1 MARIQY
7 QPAARSRG
15 FAPPK
20 LSTAAIDRMRD
31 ESNRLIQGMERRR
44 RAEREQDRQDLQAM
58 QSNAEYTRDMEEV
71 NFKTRLYNEEQKN
84 KQELAKIASQAKK
97 DQAPYEILQ
106 GLAAFA
112 PAIGKELAS
121 RAKRDTERRIAIA
134 RTAEL
139 GDIEGVAS
147 YFLAR
152 RTQTNGSIQLNAE
165 IAEDAALKGQDPVE
179 TLKNHVANPAI
190 VGASRR
196 VYDNRTASS
205 LYNTLLDKYT
215 STTDAVF
222 TAPNGEKFSGMQAR
236 RDTELM
242 SQLHDLAKQ
251 DMFIAMG
258 NPKATHLM
266 DAIEAIDKG
275 NEVRIN
281 NVRNTQFDDR
291 KSEAREQINTLYY
304 STDIE
309 DHAKAYDQNW
319 RTFGRPDAIKTLVE
333 KITNAETDE
342 QAKKLMSLPISKDGK
357 KTFAEERPDLIGPA
371 LAERD
376 KLQRQR
382 EKAEDEQ
389 NKLDLLELVDNNMPA
404 IYADFQRAPHD
415 AMALWTEN
423 SAKQFNQPV
432 PSIVKNI
439 YSQALKNNKQDEAND
454 IELLAARG
462 MLDSGYVNNIT
473 DSDNLKLAK
482 GLYEQQQIRK
492 YGQEY
497 VVVEDAIDDVADT
510 ASQFSSQFA
519 GDTNAMK
526 EMIKINLKAWAEN
539 DLKITGSA
547 TATIAKLNEHL
558 KTAHTNDINNPL
570 AYTDTTDG
578 RNFRYIGKVDPEQ
591 SQKASYLARVSK
603 NRSVGEIA
611 SQPYLLMNADQV
623 REASFRSSRGLPMEI
638 TPEIMQTRDM
648 FGGDLTYS
656 ELINEQIDAHNKVT
670 GENVPLITQ
679 TPAVKLMDN
688 LPLASAKLFQA
699 GMKNGSKAQMDRALS
714 PFTNQVKP
722 MPVRT
727 SMVQNTG
734 MRGLANLV
742 SGGEGSPTSM
752 FPGEDY
758 PEMTNMTIKEVVELQ
773 KEKLGDG
780 RASAAVGAYQFLY
793 PETAAQRAG
802 LSLDEKF
809 TPENQLKMFAG
820 TLLNKPGR
828 ENVSAFLQGTGNDIE
843 TAIDELSQ
851 EFASIEYRD
860 GRSYYDDGVNKASI
874 SRDQVRAALLS
885 AREELIT
892 Q

>member
-58 QSNAEYTRDMEEV
+58 QSNAEYTRDMEEA

-84 KQELAKIASQAKK
+84 KQELANIASQGKK

-179 TLKNHVANPAI
+179 TLKNHIANPAI

-242 SQLHDLAKQ
+242 KQLHELAKQ

-333 KITNAETDE
+333 KIKEAETDE

-371 LAERD
+371 LAERA
-376 KLQRQR
+376 KMQR
-382 EKAEDEQ
+382 ERDKAEDEQ
-389 NKLDLLELVDNNMPA
+389 NKLDLLELVDNNWSD
-404 IYADFQRAPHD
+404 IYADFQRNPHD
-415 AMALWTEN
+415 AMALWYKK
-423 SAKQFNQPV
+423 SAEVYGGQQPPAV
-432 PSIVKNI
+432 IKNL
-439 YSQALKNNKQDEAND
+439 YTQALRNNKQDEATG
-454 IELLAARG
+454 IELLASRN
-462 MLDSGYVNNIT
+462 MLDKGYVNSIT

-482 GLYEQQQIRK
+482 RLYEEQQIRK
-492 YGQEY
+492 YGEQWP
-497 VVVEDAIDDVADT
+497 VVEDAIDEVSAEL
-510 ASQFSSQFA
+510 AKFSSQFA
-519 GDTNAMK
+519 GDTDTQTEIN
-526 EMIKINLKAWAEN
+526 KIDVAKWFEN
-539 DLKITGSA
+539 DLKATGNALAS
-547 TATIAKLNEHL
+547 IKNAKDLL
-558 KTAHTNDINNPL
+558 KTAHTNDPNNPF
-570 AYTDTTDG
+570 AYKDSPTG
-578 RNFRYIGKVDPEQ
+578 REYRYIGKVDPEQ
-591 SQKASYLARVSK
+591 SQKASYVARVSK
-603 NRSVGEIA
+603 NKSLGEVVD
-611 SQPYLLMNADQV
+611 QPYLLMDADQV
-623 REASFRSSRGLPMEI
+623 KEASFRSSRGLPMEV
-638 TPEIMQTRDM
+638 TDEAMQVADM
-648 FGGDLTYS
+648 FGVKYS
-656 ELINEQIDAHNKVT
+656 EVMNAQIVAHNRVT

-679 TPAVKLMDN
+679 TPAVQLMDN
-688 LPLASAKLFQA
+688 LPLASAKLFQS
-699 GMKNGSKAQMDRALS
+699 GMRNGSKAQMDRALTPIIARLPRRQS
-714 PFTNQVKP
+714 MGGDKP
-722 MPVRT
+722 TPKEVYDYIRT
-727 SMVQNTG
+727 KGVSDIHAKG
-734 MRGLANLV
+734 ILANIQGESGFDPAV
-742 SGGEGSPTSM
+742 RGDNGTSGGFFQHHADRFDKLKRAVPDWETNWKGQIDFALQDDVGPAYLATPFDDPVVAADVFM
-752 FPGEDY
+752 TDYERPAEEVREDRRQLNRTFI
-758 PEMTNMTIKEVVELQ
+758 PN
-773 KEKLGDG
+773 LG
-780 RASAAVGAYQFLY
+780 F
-793 PETAAQRAG
+793 
-802 LSLDEKF
+802 
-809 TPENQLKMFAG
+809 
-820 TLLNKPGR
+820 
-828 ENVSAFLQGTGNDIE
+828 
-843 TAIDELSQ
+843 
-851 EFASIEYRD
+851 
-860 GRSYYDDGVNKASI
+860 
-874 SRDQVRAALLS
+874 
-885 AREELIT
+885 
-892 Q
+892 

>member
-1 MARIQY
+1 
-7 QPAARSRG
+7 
-15 FAPPK
+15 
-20 LSTAAIDRMRD
+20 MRD
-31 ESNRLIQGMERRR
+31 ESNRLIQNMERRR
-44 RAEREQDRQDLQAM
+44 RAEREQDRQDLDAM
-58 QSNAEYTRDMEEV
+58 KSNAEYTRDMEEA
-71 NFKTRLYNEEQKN
+71 NFKTRIYNEQQKN
-84 KQELAKIASQAKK
+84 KQELANIASNAKD
-97 DQAPYEILQ
+97 DQASFEVLSSIAQFSGTLAK
-106 GLAAFA
+106 GLTQEAN
-112 PAIGKELAS
+112 
-121 RAKRDTERRIAIA
+121 RQTKRNIAQAQIADLGIDSLVAQHDARIA
-134 RTAEL
+134 
-139 GDIEGVAS
+139 
-147 YFLAR
+147 
-152 RTQTNGSIQLNAE
+152 QTNGSIQLNAE
-165 IAEDAALKGQDPVE
+165 IRENAARNGEDPLE
-179 TLKNHVANPAI
+179 TTTNHVANPAI
-190 VGASRR
+190 VGAARQVYENRR
-196 VYDNRTASS
+196 ALA
-205 LYNTLLDKYT
+205 LYNTLMDRASLTEEGLAASNDM
-215 STTDAVF
+215 DL
-222 TAPNGEKFSGMQAR
+222 Q
-236 RDTELM
+236 RDLQNRIKEDVLIT
-242 SQLHDLAKQ
+242 
-251 DMFIAMG
+251 MG
-258 NPKATHLM
+258 NPKAAYLAEAFS
-266 DAIEAIDKG
+266 AIEKG
-275 NEVRIN
+275 NTQRLQ
-281 NVRNTQFDDR
+281 NVRASQL
-291 KSEAREQINTLYY
+291 KIVKAEAREQIKVLY
-304 STDIE
+304 SSGNLE
-309 DHAKAYDQNW
+309 DAAKAWNQNESV
-319 RTFGRPDAIKTLVE
+319 FGYADALDKLDEAIK
-333 KITNAETDE
+333 NAPTEE
-342 QAKKLMSLPISKDGK
+342 IAKMLLSLPISRDGK
-357 KTFAEERPDLIGPA
+357 GRTYAEDRKDRAVPA
-371 LAERD
+371 YAAFS
-376 KLQRQR
+376 KKQREL

-389 NKLDLLELVDNNMPA
+389 NKLELLELVDNNMPA

-688 LPLASAKLFQA
+688 LPLASSKLFQS
-699 GMKNGSKAQMDRALS
+699 GMKNGSKAQMDRALTPLTGNLGYTRQQKKTINGFMDMAVS
-714 PFTNQVKP
+714 AGAKFPELVAAQVILESAMGTKESGANNWVGAKADEKEEGTLRETTEVIDGKE
-722 MPVRT
+722 VRT
-727 SMVQNTG
+727 VAKFKNYESPQAGINE
-734 MRGLANLV
+734 LV
-742 SGGEGSPTSM
+742 TRWHK
-752 FPGEDY
+752 DY
-758 PEMTNMTIKEVVELQ
+758 QDYK
-773 KEKLGDG
+773 
-780 RASAAVGAYQFLY
+780 
-793 PETAAQRAG
+793 
-802 LSLDEKF
+802 
-809 TPENQLKMFAG
+809 
-820 TLLNKPGR
+820 
-828 ENVSAFLQGTGNDIE
+828 
-843 TAIDELSQ
+843 
-851 EFASIEYRD
+851 
-860 GRSYYDDGVNKASI
+860 GVNNAS
-874 SRDQVRAALLS
+874 SLEEAAMMLQQQNYATDPLY
-885 AREELIT
+885 AKKLI
-892 Q
+892 QIANRLR

>member
-44 RAEREQDRQDLQAM
+44 RAESEQDRQDLQAM
-58 QSNAEYTRDMEEV
+58 QSNAEYTRDMEEA

-84 KQELAKIASQAKK
+84 KQELANIASQAKK
-97 DQAPYEILQ
+97 GQAPYEILQ
-106 GLAAFA
+106 GLATFA
-112 PAIGKELAS
+112 PAIGKELTA
-121 RAKRDTERRIAIA
+121 RAKRETERSIAIA

-139 GDIEGVAS
+139 GDIEGVANH
-147 YFLAR
+147 FLAR
-152 RTQTNGSIQLNAE
+152 RVQTNGSIQLNAD

-205 LYNTLLDKYT
+205 LYNTLLEKYT

-242 SQLHDLAKQ
+242 KQLHDLAKQ

-281 NVRNTQFDDR
+281 NVRNTQLDDR

-415 AMALWTEN
+415 AMALWFKK
-423 SAKQFNQPV
+423 SAEVYGGQQPPAV
-432 PSIVKNI
+432 IKSL
-439 YSQALKNNKQDEAND
+439 YTQALRNNKQDELTNL
-454 IELLAARG
+454 ELMAARG
-462 MLDSGYVNNIT
+462 MLTPGFVNNIT
-473 DSDNLKLAK
+473 DSNNLKLGK
-482 GLYEQQQIRK
+482 RLLQEQQIRK
-492 YGQEY
+492 YGESY
-497 VVVEDAIDDVADT
+497 PVVEDAIDEVSAEL
-510 ASQFSSQFA
+510 AKFSSQFA
-519 GDTNAMK
+519 GDTDTQTEIN
-526 EMIKINLKAWAEN
+526 KIDVAKWFEK
-539 DLKITGSA
+539 DL
-547 TATIAKLNEHL
+547 TATGNALVSIKNAKDLLAN
-558 KTAHTNDINNPL
+558 AHTNDPNNFF
-570 AYTDTTDG
+570 AYTDTPTG
-578 RNFRYIGKVDPEQ
+578 RVYRYLGKVDPEQ
-591 SQKASYLARVSK
+591 SQKASYVARVSK
-603 NRSVGEIA
+603 NRSVGEVVD
-611 SQPYLLMNADQV
+611 QPYLLMNADQV
-623 REASFRSSRGLPMEI
+623 KEASFRSSRGLPMEV
-638 TPEIMQTRDM
+638 TDEIMQVSDM
-648 FGGDLTYS
+648 FGIKYS
-656 ELINEQIDAHNKVT
+656 EGINAQIVAHNRVT

-679 TPAVKLMDN
+679 TPAVQTMDN
-688 LPLASAKLFQA
+688 LPLASARLFQS

-714 PFTNQVKP
+714 PLTTQLP
-722 MPVRT
+722 LRA
-727 SMVQNTG
+727 SMGGNVPTPKAVYDY
-734 MRGLANLV
+734 MRSKGVSDIHAKGILANIQGESGFDPAV
-742 SGGEGSPTSM
+742 PGDNGTSGGLFQHHADRFDKLKQAVPDWKTNWKGQIDFALQDDVGPAYLATSFDDPVAAADVFM
-752 FPGEDY
+752 TDY
-758 PEMTNMTIKEVVELQ
+758 ERPAEEVREQRRQLNRTFIPS
-773 KEKLGDG
+773 LG
-780 RASAAVGAYQFLY
+780 F
-793 PETAAQRAG
+793 
-802 LSLDEKF
+802 
-809 TPENQLKMFAG
+809 
-820 TLLNKPGR
+820 
-828 ENVSAFLQGTGNDIE
+828 
-843 TAIDELSQ
+843 
-851 EFASIEYRD
+851 
-860 GRSYYDDGVNKASI
+860 
-874 SRDQVRAALLS
+874 
-885 AREELIT
+885 
-892 Q
+892 

>member
-44 RAEREQDRQDLQAM
+44 RAEREQDRQDLDAM
-58 QSNAEYTRDMEEV
+58 QSNAEYTRNIEEQ
-71 NFKTRLYNEEQKN
+71 NFKTQLYNEEQKG
-84 KQELAKIASQAKK
+84 KQELANIASNAKDKQSSFEVLSSIAQFSGTLAKGLTQEANRQTKRNIAQAEIADLGI
-97 DQAPYEILQ
+97 DQLVAQ
-106 GLAAFA
+106 HDA
-112 PAIGKELAS
+112 
-121 RAKRDTERRIAIA
+121 RIA
-134 RTAEL
+134 
-139 GDIEGVAS
+139 
-147 YFLAR
+147 
-152 RTQTNGSIQLNAE
+152 QTNGSIQLNAE
-165 IAEDAALKGQDPVE
+165 IRENAARSGEDPLE
-179 TLKNHVANPAI
+179 TTTNHVANPAI
-190 VGASRR
+190 VGAARQVYENRR
-196 VYDNRTASS
+196 ALA
-205 LYNTLLDKYT
+205 LYNTLMDRASLTEEGLAASNDM
-215 STTDAVF
+215 DL
-222 TAPNGEKFSGMQAR
+222 Q
-236 RDTELM
+236 RDLQQRIKEDVLIT
-242 SQLHDLAKQ
+242 
-251 DMFIAMG
+251 MG
-258 NPKATHLM
+258 NPKAAYLAEAFS
-266 DAIEAIDKG
+266 AIEKG
-275 NEVRIN
+275 NDQRLQ
-281 NVRNTQFDDR
+281 NVRASQL
-291 KSEAREQINTLYY
+291 KIVKAEAREQVKVLY
-304 STDIE
+304 SSGDLE
-309 DHAKAYDQNW
+309 DAVKGWDHNVSIFGYADALDKLDEAIKNAPTEEHAKM
-319 RTFGRPDAIKTLVE
+319 L
-333 KITNAETDE
+333 
-342 QAKKLMSLPISKDGK
+342 LSLPISRDGK
-357 KTFAEERPDLIGPA
+357 GRTYAEDRKDRAVPA
-371 LAERD
+371 YAAFS
-376 KLQRQR
+376 KKQREL
-382 EKAEDEQ
+382 EKAEDDQ
-389 NKLDLLELVDNNMPA
+389 NKLELDELVENNMPA
-404 IYADFQRAPHD
+404 ILADFQRAPHD